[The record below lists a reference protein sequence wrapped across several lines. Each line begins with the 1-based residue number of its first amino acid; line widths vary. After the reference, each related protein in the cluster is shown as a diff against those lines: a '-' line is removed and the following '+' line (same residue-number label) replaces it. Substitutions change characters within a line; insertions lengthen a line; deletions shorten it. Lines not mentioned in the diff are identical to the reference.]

1 MASPAEP
8 RGRWRWRDAA
18 LVLVACVLFYWLYLG
33 YSGFSLSEGFRV
45 VPAWEMLDNGDWLVT
60 RMFEQPYLRKP
71 PGMPWAIAGASLLL
85 GRTEFA
91 ARSVSALAT
100 TLCALLSW
108 GAASRWWGRRAG
120 LCAGLGYALTPL
132 FWMPGRSAEIEA
144 LHNVTFLLSALA
156 LLRVLQPGPTRFT
169 GVLLALATGSM
180 ALVKG
185 PSGIPALVGL
195 LSASL
200 LVQRSWR
207 PLLRPGLWLGFTGGL
222 AIVGIWLGLLTAAVS
237 RQSLAV
243 VTEPASR
250 FLWKPG
256 FELQVLTLPVSALAS
271 ALPLSLSLLPALLRV
286 PSADEHAART
296 SRADDAGRTL
306 AWSVLLS
313 LALYCV
319 IGVSNARYA
328 MPALTLVPMVFG
340 FTVSRAAIITAAAH
354 TFISRVLL
362 LHRPAIT
369 LAVLA
374 LGAAGHAIW
383 FEQRRET
390 RTSGRAAGLAL
401 GDVLRT
407 GEVWADEMID
417 ARPEVLLYAQRQA
430 EARGVM
436 LRVRWMPGLGD
447 TLLLPP
453 PGGYLVLR
461 DDDRPR
467 EWRQPE
473 FPPYQA
479 ADLLKGLQPVF
490 AGQAHNFTFK
500 VYQIP

>member
-1 MASPAEP
+1 MASLAEP
-8 RGRWRWRDAA
+8 RGGWRWRDAT
-18 LVLVACVLFYWLYLG
+18 LVLAACVLFYWLYLG
-33 YSGFSLSEGFRV
+33 FSGFSLSEGFRV

-71 PGMPWAIAGASLLL
+71 PGMPWAIAAASLLL
-85 GRTEFA
+85 GQTEFA

-144 LHNVTFLLSALA
+144 LHNLTCLVSALS
-156 LLRVLQPGPTRFT
+156 LLRVLQPRPTRVAGLF
-169 GVLLALATGSM
+169 LALATGAM

-185 PSGIPALVGL
+185 PSGIPALIGL
-195 LSASL
+195 IGAAL
-200 LVQRSWR
+200 LVQRSCR
-207 PLLRPGLWLGFTGGL
+207 PLLRPGLWLGLTGGL
-222 AIVGIWLGLLTAAVS
+222 AIVGLWLGLLTAAVS

-256 FELQVLTLPVSALAS
+256 FALQVLTLPLSALAS
-271 ALPLSLSLLPALLRV
+271 ALPLSLALIPALLRV
-286 PSADEHAART
+286 PSPDEHAART
-296 SRADDAGRTL
+296 SRADDTGRTL

-328 MPALTLVPMVFG
+328 MPALTLVPLVFG
-340 FTVSRAAIITAAAH
+340 FAASRAESFTAAAH
-354 TFISRVLL
+354 TFTSRALL
-362 LHRPAIT
+362 LHRPVIT

-374 LGAAGHAIW
+374 VGAGAHTIW
-383 FEQRRET
+383 FEQRREQ

-430 EARGVM
+430 QTRGVM

-453 PGGYLVLR
+453 PGSYLVLR

-473 FPPYQA
+473 FPPYCA

-490 AGQAHNFTFK
+490 SGQAHNFSFR